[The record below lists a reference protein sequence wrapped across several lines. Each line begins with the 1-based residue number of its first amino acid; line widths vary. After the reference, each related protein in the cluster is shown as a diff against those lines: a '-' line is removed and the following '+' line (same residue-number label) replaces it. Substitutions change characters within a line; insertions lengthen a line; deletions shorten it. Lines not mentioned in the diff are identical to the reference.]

1 MLLFTRPL
9 VVERLIVE
17 YSGPGGTRVRPIDQL
32 GLRAEPGTLTLV
44 MGPSG
49 TGKTTLL
56 SCLAGLLSPTEGS
69 IRLGETQ
76 LVGLMG
82 SKLAHYRRHD
92 VGVVF
97 QAFNLVGSLSVL
109 QNVVVPLR
117 AAGVPHRQALDRAN
131 LLLDRVGLADRASFR
146 PTRLSGGEQQR
157 VAIARALATDAP
169 LILADE
175 PTAHLDRTQVEVVA
189 QLLRS
194 LADDGRMVV
203 VATHDERLVPI
214 ADQVVDLSDSCRRDS
229 LMV

>member
-17 YSGPGGTRVRPIDQL
+17 YGGPGGARVRPIDQL
-32 GLRAEPGTLTLV
+32 ALRAEPGTLTLV

-56 SCLAGLLSPTEGS
+56 SCLAGLLSPTDGS

-97 QAFNLVGSLSVL
+97 QAFNLVASLSVL

-131 LLLDRVGLADRASFR
+131 ALLDRVELVDRASLR

-194 LADDGRMVV
+194 LADDGRIVI
-203 VATHDERLVPI
+203 VATHDERLAPI
-214 ADQVVDLSDSCRRDS
+214 ADQVVHLSDSWRRDS